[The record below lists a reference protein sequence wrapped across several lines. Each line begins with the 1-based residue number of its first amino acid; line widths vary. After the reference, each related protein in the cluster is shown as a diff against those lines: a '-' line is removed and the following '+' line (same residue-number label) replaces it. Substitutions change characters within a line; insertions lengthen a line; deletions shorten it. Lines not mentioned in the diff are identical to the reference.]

1 MSFLSPFESLASS
14 RGVHLD
20 SGGGCGSELVL
31 LFQVGLA
38 AILRVPAA
46 MVHLYG
52 LCDTS
57 HARCEDGFLVGGFM
71 VYCVLLTLKM

>member
-1 MSFLSPFESLASS
+1 MSLVS
-14 RGVHLD
+14 RCNRPHDRGFYLD
-20 SGGGCGSELVL
+20 SGCGCGSELVL

-52 LCDTS
+52 LCHTS
-57 HARCEDGFLVGGFM
+57 HARCEDGFLVGGFWFM
-71 VYCVLLTLKM
+71 FFSTLKMG